1 MDFLSGFYEKGWKAN
16 VDDDGMKISRK
27 IRGVHEE
34 GLITKEIIER
44 PEAKKIDQLAP
55 RLQEIFGSLNKKAIL
70 ELGQSSSHEIL
81 GPSDL
86 KDAVIKV
93 GKKGSVI
100 SRYKGL
106 GEMNPGQLWETTLDP
121 EARSLL
127 QVQIEHEE
135 DAQEAFSALMGEA
148 VDQRRSFIQENALKV
163 ANLDI

>member
-1 MDFLSGFYEKGWKAN
+1 M
-16 VDDDGMKISRK
+16 
-27 IRGVHEE
+27 
-34 GLITKEIIER
+34 
-44 PEAKKIDQLAP
+44 
-55 RLQEIFGSLNKKAIL
+55 
-70 ELGQSSSHEIL
+70 
-81 GPSDL
+81 
-86 KDAVIKV
+86 IKV